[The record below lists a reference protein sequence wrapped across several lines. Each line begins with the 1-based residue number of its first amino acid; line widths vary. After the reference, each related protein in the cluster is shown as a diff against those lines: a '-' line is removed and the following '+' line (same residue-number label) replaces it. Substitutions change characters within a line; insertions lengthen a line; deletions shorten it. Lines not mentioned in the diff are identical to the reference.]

1 MRYFTAIFGHSP
13 SPLKAFDSTENAH
26 SQYAGM
32 SQSSRTLPP
41 NSCLIAVLLVIRT
54 RAGPRLVFHY
64 PASPSAASGSS
75 GLDPAWYGTPGSNT
89 ANSDNSSSEWSSDDG
104 DTTGDED
111 GTNGSRTGSRH
122 DTSGSVK
129 SFRIRRTPA
138 GVREE
143 IGEEFLDR
151 SRDKDARSRTSARDS
166 HDERNGSVE
175 GEPEWEELLG
185 FGADGLS
192 KMLTPER
199 NFNKKRFELGI
210 DRLVFLGAPR
220 FVRDDGLW
228 KKRRRPRR
236 KSIGEETEGE
246 DKLNNAPEEQ
256 VNSADEEAK
265 EQSEQPNREL
275 EEVPVYD
282 AAYGHGLMSG
292 AASRAVS
299 DVGSDSTT
307 NGTGSDMTMFNVV
320 FVLNPP
326 ELEYGTRVE
335 DMYDNVAR
343 KFAKALKY
351 EQAQT
356 GFVYNESRLIL
367 TMKDKAKEQQAPIY
381 TLWPTIL
388 KSSTLAKS
396 IAITFDAISH
406 NKIAHVNFGM
416 DFDIS
421 FQIPQ
426 TIATA
431 TIATPYDPQMP
442 GLWLTTA
449 TMLDDDEDPILSPH
463 SALLLLEDG
472 DALLKEVESDAKEL
486 SGPLAFLIRHLT
498 PTKSL
503 LKLSQMHSM
512 SLKDLQFLARHLIYW
527 RRARAIPPLRPR
539 DTYIVSPN
547 ADLRELN
554 RAITAFAARFPMLP
568 PLPKILYHLSGN
580 PRPYGT
586 LIPSKDHRQA
596 YMEILAWL
604 MRGGWV
610 TQLGSFG
617 WVRVSPAVKVAVAA
631 KMAREEKAKK
641 KSHRPSTDSN
651 GAKTE
656 LSDDEEMSNSTILS
670 PPAHR
675 SIDSRASVA
684 SEASITSPRLSAHL
698 TPSKPPSEAGSASSG
713 RTTVPIGTLSPL
725 LQSNAAMLKK
735 PSPLHLAQTA
745 SQSQGENHSSPTN
758 SHALSWSGELPS
770 ERSEPSPFLN
780 PKDYTAS
787 LILSTQRA
795 NDLEARWIEHIGES
809 FEDAELKELWPI
821 VLKYFDGRHALEGIA
836 VREGLKKKRVAKA
849 LAGMTA
855 GGWVV
860 CVRHW

>member
-1 MRYFTAIFGHSP
+1 
-13 SPLKAFDSTENAH
+13 
-26 SQYAGM
+26 M
-32 SQSSRTLPP
+32 SQPSIALPP
-41 NSCLIAVLLVIRT
+41 NSCLVAVLLVIKT
-54 RAGPRLVFHY
+54 RAGPRLIFHY
-64 PASPSAASGSS
+64 PASPSATSASS
-75 GLDPAWYGTPGSNT
+75 GIDPAWYGASGSI
-89 ANSDNSSSEWSSDDG
+89 AADSDVSSSDWSSDDG
-104 DTTGDED
+104 DTTGDEE
-111 GTNGSRTGSRH
+111 GTNGSRTGSRN
-122 DTSGSVK
+122 DTGGSVK
-129 SFRIRRTPA
+129 SSRLRRTPA

-143 IGEEFLDR
+143 IGEEYLER
-151 SRDKDARSRTSARDS
+151 SREKDVKSRTSTRDA
-166 HDERNGSVE
+166 HEERNGSLD
-175 GEPEWEELLG
+175 GEPEWEEVLG

-220 FVRDDGLW
+220 FVREDGLW
-228 KKRRRPRR
+228 KKRRRMRR
-236 KSIGEETEGE
+236 KSGGEESENE
-246 DKLNNAPEEQ
+246 DKLDDASGASEDQSNAANEKPKQ
-256 VNSADEEAK
+256 QTDPS
-265 EQSEQPNREL
+265 QREL

-307 NGTGSDMTMFNVV
+307 NGSGSDMSMFNVV

-326 ELEYGTRVE
+326 ELEYDIRVE

-343 KFAKALKY
+343 KFAKALKF

-367 TMKDKAKEQQAPIY
+367 TIKDKAKEQQAPMS
-381 TLWPTIL
+381 TLWATIL

-406 NKIAHVNFGM
+406 NKIAHVNFGV

-426 TIATA
+426 AIATA
-431 TIATPYDPQMP
+431 TLATPYDPQMP

-449 TMLDDDEDPILSPH
+449 TMLDDDDDPVLSPH
-463 SALLLLEDG
+463 SALLLLEDD

-486 SGPLAFLIRHLT
+486 SGPLAFFIRHLT

-503 LKLSQMHSM
+503 LKLSQMHEM

-547 ADLRELN
+547 ADLRELKT
-554 RAITAFAARFPMLP
+554 AITAFSARFPMLP
-568 PLPKILYHLSGN
+568 PLPKILNHLSGT
-580 PRPYGT
+580 PRPYGM

-604 MRGGWV
+604 MRNGWV

-617 WVRVSPAVKVAVAA
+617 WVRVSPVVKAAVAA
-631 KMAREEKAKK
+631 KMAREEKVKRK
-641 KSHRPSTDSN
+641 LHRPSTDSN
-651 GAKTE
+651 GAKIE
-656 LSDDEEMSNSTILS
+656 YSDDEEMSNSTILS
-670 PPAHR
+670 PPTHR
-675 SIDSRASVA
+675 SLDGRTSVA
-684 SEASITSPRLSAHL
+684 SESSITSPRLSAHL
-698 TPSKPPSEAGSASSG
+698 SPSKPPSEAGSASSG

-725 LQSNAAMLKK
+725 LQGNAATLKK

-745 SQSQGENHSSPTN
+745 SLAQNEDHSSPTN

-787 LILSTQRA
+787 LILSPQKA

-809 FEDAELKELWPI
+809 FEDEELKELWP
-821 VLKYFDGRHALEGIA
+821 VMLKYFDGRHALEGIA
-836 VREGLKKKRVAKA
+836 VREGLKKKRAAKA
-849 LAGMTA
+849 LAGLMA
-855 GGWVV
+855 GGWVI